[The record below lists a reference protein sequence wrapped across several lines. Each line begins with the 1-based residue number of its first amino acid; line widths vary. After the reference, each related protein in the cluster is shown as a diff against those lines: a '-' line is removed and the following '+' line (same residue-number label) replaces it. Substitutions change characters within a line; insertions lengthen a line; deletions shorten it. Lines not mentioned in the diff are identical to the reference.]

1 MHAEYWKALDV
12 IAAGDGSLALAELVV
27 GADEPHAAASSV
39 ELAIAT
45 AASVGRDRVILVIA
59 SPLALG
65 LASCTKR
72 PVPARSQTL

>member
-12 IAAGDGSLALAELVV
+12 IAAGDGSAVLAVLVG
-27 GADEPHAAASSV
+27 GADVPHPAASSV

-45 AASVGRDRVILVIA
+45 AASVCRDRLILVITP
-59 SPLALG
+59 PLALG
-65 LASCTKR
+65 LASCRKR